1 MTPQVGDF
9 IVLFE
14 MICVIVVAAYFI
26 TRTRTFTDA
35 LERRLTPKG
44 SAALILFF
52 GALSIYGTLSGVEV
66 LGAPINVRDLG
77 PMVAGVFCGPI
88 VGIGAGLIGGGFRL
102 GMGGFT
108 AVPCA
113 VSTVL
118 AGLLGGGVYLLLRR
132 GDLPVPE
139 VKTVVAFAV
148 GMEALHMGIV
158 LLTCSPFDAALALVR
173 QVSVPMVLANAIGM
187 FVFAF
192 IITNLVTERRTQT
205 ERDTYQEELRV
216 KKAELKVA
224 AEIQQTFLPR
234 SIPTMLG
241 FDLAAVSCPA
251 REVGG
256 DFYDAI
262 RLQEGKTGLVIADV
276 SGKSVPAA
284 IYMALSR
291 TIIRAMAARHPDVTL
306 ALEDANSMLLEE
318 SDTGMFVTLFY
329 GVLDEETRTLTY
341 ANAGHNPP
349 LLLRD
354 GTDEFISLPPTGVA
368 LGAMEDMEYGTGEVT
383 FGVGDLLVLF
393 TDGVTEA
400 FSPEGEAFGNER
412 LEETVR
418 AARTLPAA
426 AMIREIRDAV
436 RAFAGEGPQ
445 DDDITVMV
453 LKGE

>member
-1 MTPQVGDF
+1 MNPQVEDF
-9 IVLFE
+9 IILFQ
-14 MICVIVVAAYFI
+14 MICVIIVAAYFI
-26 TRTRTFTDA
+26 TRTPTFTAA
-35 LERRLTPKG
+35 LEHRLTPKG
-44 SAALILFF
+44 SVALVLFF

-66 LGAPINVRDLG
+66 LGAPVNVRDLG
-77 PMVAGVFCGPI
+77 PMVAGVFCGPL
-88 VGIGAGLIGGGFRL
+88 VGVGAGLIGGGFRL

-113 VSTVL
+113 LSTVL
-118 AGLLGGGVYLLLRR
+118 AGLLGGVVYLLLRR
-132 GDLPVPE
+132 ADTPVPR
-139 VKTVVAFAV
+139 VGAVVGFAV
-148 GMEALHMGIV
+148 GMEALHMGLV
-158 LLTCSPFDAALALVR
+158 LLACPPFEEAWALVR
-173 QVSVPMVLANAIGM
+173 QVSVPMVLANAAGM

-192 IITNLVTERRTQT
+192 IIANLVAERRTQT
-205 ERDTYQEELRV
+205 ERDAYQEELRV

-234 SIPTMLG
+234 SIPTMQG

-284 IYMALSR
+284 IFMALSR
-291 TIIRAMAARHPDVTL
+291 TIIRAMALRHPDVSL
-306 ALEDANSMLLEE
+306 ALEDANAMLLEE

-341 ANAGHNPP
+341 ANAGHNSP
-349 LLLRD
+349 LLLRR
-354 GTDEFISLPPTGVA
+354 GTDEFVSLAPTGVA
-368 LGAMEDMEYGTGEVT
+368 LGAAEEMEYGAGEVR
-383 FGVGDLLVLF
+383 VEAGDLLVMF

-400 FSPEGEAFGNER
+400 FGPGGEGFGNRR

-418 AARTLPAA
+418 AARGLPAMGVIRA
-426 AMIREIRDAV
+426 IREAV
-436 RAFAGEGPQ
+436 LGFTGEGPQ
-445 DDDITVMV
+445 DDDVTVMV